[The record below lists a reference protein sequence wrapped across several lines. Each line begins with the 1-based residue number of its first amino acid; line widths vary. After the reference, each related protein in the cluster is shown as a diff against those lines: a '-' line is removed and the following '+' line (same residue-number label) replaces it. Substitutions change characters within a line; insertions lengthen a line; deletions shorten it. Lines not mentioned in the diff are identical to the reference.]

1 MRLMLVL
8 SFSLFYAQNRPLIRI
23 GKLQYTG
30 GDWYGNRTALS
41 NLLQYAAEHAPM
53 PLALQEEVVSPSDP
67 NLARF
72 TLLYAAGHGY
82 ITFSAPEAQN
92 LRTYLLG
99 GGLLLLDDD
108 YGFFPYAQEA
118 LRQIF
123 PEGQL
128 KPLPANH
135 PLFSCY
141 YQFPYGLPKVHEHDN
156 KPPQLYGFFYG
167 DKLVA
172 LLTHEADLGDGW
184 ENPEI
189 HKDPP
194 HVREL
199 AFQMGVNILCYAA
212 TLH

>member
-82 ITFSAPEAQN
+82 ITFSAP
-92 LRTYLLG
+92 
-99 GGLLLLDDD
+99 
-108 YGFFPYAQEA
+108 
-118 LRQIF
+118 
-123 PEGQL
+123 
-128 KPLPANH
+128 K
-135 PLFSCY
+135 
-141 YQFPYGLPKVHEHDN
+141 
-156 KPPQLYGFFYG
+156 
-167 DKLVA
+167 
-172 LLTHEADLGDGW
+172 
-184 ENPEI
+184 
-189 HKDPP
+189 HKTSAPTSS
-194 HVREL
+194 
-199 AFQMGVNILCYAA
+199 GAA
-212 TLH
+212 SSS